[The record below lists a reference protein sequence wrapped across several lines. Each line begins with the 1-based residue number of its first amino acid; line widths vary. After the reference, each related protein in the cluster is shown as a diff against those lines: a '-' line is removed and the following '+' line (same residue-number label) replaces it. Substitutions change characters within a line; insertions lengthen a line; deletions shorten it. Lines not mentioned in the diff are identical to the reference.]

1 MVIIPQSQDARPVPS
16 FGLRDEVR
24 RYLEQ
29 HATANLAQAHSI
41 EVIGPVYLLIDV
53 TATVAPQDPA
63 QAGTAEQAAL
73 LALATFLHPLY
84 GGPGGL
90 GWDLGRGVFASDVA
104 AVLGDVA
111 GVDYVEEL
119 KLYVNGVL
127 QQDKVEVPAGTIV
140 AAGQLQVSLILP
152 VGG

>member
-1 MVIIPQSQDARPVPS
+1 M
-16 FGLRDEVR
+16 
-24 RYLEQ
+24 
-29 HATANLAQAHSI
+29 
-41 EVIGPVYLLIDV
+41 IGPVYLLIDV